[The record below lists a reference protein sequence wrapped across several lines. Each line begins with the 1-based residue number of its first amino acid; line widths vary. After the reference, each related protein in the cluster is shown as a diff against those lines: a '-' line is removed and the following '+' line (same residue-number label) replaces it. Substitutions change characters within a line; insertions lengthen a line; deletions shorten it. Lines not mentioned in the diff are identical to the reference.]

1 MMYYYMLESPV
12 FAPNQRI
19 TISVPV
25 TSRCTAAVR
34 TRARVIIYEGSV
46 LPTHGTRLAEY
57 TSAEATLSP
66 GETREFSVSHTTV
79 KGSIDRRDIGV
90 VVSYWD
96 GSKWVDDGSSEFDDV
111 YYVRE
116 NYAFEIGQP
125 LARSA

>member
-12 FAPNQRI
+12 FAPGQRI
-19 TISVPV
+19 TISAPI

-34 TRARVIIYEGSV
+34 VKARFIIYEGSV
-46 LPTHGTRLAEY
+46 LPTHGTKLAEY
-57 TSAEATLSP
+57 SSAEATLAP
-66 GETREFSVSHTTV
+66 GETKDFSVSHTTV

-96 GSKWVDDGSSEFDDV
+96 GSKWVEDGSREFDDV

-116 NYAFEIGQP
+116 HYAFEIGQP
-125 LARSA
+125 LARGA